1 MDLSTTLYLALLA
14 LVAIARLAELQVS
27 RRHQRELAQRGIEKR
42 ADPGFRWMVALHTGV
57 LAGAAVEV
65 VTLHR
70 PFRPALG
77 AAMAV
82 LLVLATALRWW
93 VISVMGRHWNVEV
106 MMSGSLGVVSN
117 GPFRWVR
124 HPNYLAVFV
133 EMAALP
139 LLHSA
144 WITAAAAIVGNALI
158 LRHRL
163 RIEEP
168 VLESNPSYR
177 AAMGGKPRFLPKLF

>member
-1 MDLSTTLYLALLA
+1 M
-14 LVAIARLAELQVS
+14 AR
-27 RRHQRELAQRGIEKR
+27 RGIAKR
-42 ADPGFRWMVALHTGV
+42 ADPGFRWMVAFHTGV

-65 VTLHR
+65 VALHR
-70 PFRPALG
+70 PFLPMLG

-82 LLVLATALRWW
+82 LFILATALRWW
-93 VISVMGRHWNVEV
+93 VIRVMGRHWNVEV
-106 MMSGSLGVVSN
+106 MMSGSLGVVSS

-139 LLHSA
+139 LMHSA
-144 WITAAAAIVGNALI
+144 WITALAAIMGNTFI

-177 AAMGGKPRFLPKLF
+177 EAMAGKPRFFPKLF